1 MGERLNYLI
10 SELLTAVG
18 EMERLTSLPVNEFY
32 SSLANR
38 FALRYSVSLAV
49 EAAFN
54 IAVVILE
61 KCFSESVDG
70 YKDAFDK
77 LFARGVIT
85 KEVSEGLKRLSAM
98 RNIIIHRYWAVDDI
112 RVYNE
117 SREWVIK
124 TLREFVDEVK
134 KLDCDPQDPI

>member
-1 MGERLNYLI
+1 MERLNFLI

-18 EMERLTSLPVNEFY
+18 EMERMTSLPINEFY
-32 SSLANR
+32 SSLSNR
-38 FALRYSVSLAV
+38 FSLRYSVSLSV

-61 KCFSESVDG
+61 KCFSEMVDG

-112 RVYNE
+112 RIYNE

-134 KLDCDPQDPI
+134 KFDCDPQNPL

>member
-1 MGERLNYLI
+1 MGERLNFVI

-61 KCFSESVDG
+61 KCFSEMVDG

-77 LFARGVIT
+77 LFACGVIT

-98 RNIIIHRYWAVDDI
+98 RNIIVRLYQAVDDI
-112 RVYNE
+112 R
-117 SREWVIK
+117 I
-124 TLREFVDEVK
+124 
-134 KLDCDPQDPI
+134 